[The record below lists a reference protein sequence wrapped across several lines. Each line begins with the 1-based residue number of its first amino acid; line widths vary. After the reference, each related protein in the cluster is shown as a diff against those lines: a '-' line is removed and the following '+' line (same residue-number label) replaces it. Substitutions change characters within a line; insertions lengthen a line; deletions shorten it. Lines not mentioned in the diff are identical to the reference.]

1 MRIVILVVF
10 VFFLVRN
17 TQAQNYLRFLNK
29 YDMEIADTSKTDF
42 KYFELV
48 QGQGKVVL
56 IHRFLKDSTK
66 VFERTVLYDSFGN
79 QIGMNKR
86 DFFESKQ
93 IKSIERVDNLLDENL
108 TKKFYRNG
116 RLKSEVL
123 LRSGE
128 VVSEKYFASEG
139 GEISKFESGPP
150 NPKDGM
156 EGWNRY
162 LSTQLIYPLE
172 ARRSGYQGM
181 VIIVFT
187 LSKEG
192 VIDDPQV
199 FNHGENHESL
209 EKEALKIF
217 KEYPHRWEPAME
229 DGVPVETVVRLPIR
243 FKLS

>member
-1 MRIVILVVF
+1 MRIVILFVF
-10 VFFLVRN
+10 VFFLVSN
-17 TQAQNYLRFLNK
+17 AQTQNYLRFLNK
-29 YDMEIADTSKTDF
+29 YDMEVADTSKTDF

-48 QGQGKVVL
+48 QGQGSVVL

-66 VFERTVLYDSFGN
+66 IFEKTVLFDSLGN
-79 QIGMNKR
+79 QTGMSKR

-93 IKSIERVDNLLDENL
+93 IKSIERVDNLVGENL

-116 RLKSEVL
+116 VLKSEVF
-123 LRSGE
+123 LRDGE
-128 VVSEKYFASEG
+128 VVSEKYYDSEG
-139 GEISKFESGPP
+139 GEMSKVESGSPS
-150 NPKDGM
+150 PKDGM

-162 LSTQLIYPLE
+162 ISTQLTYPIE

-181 VIIVFT
+181 VIVVFT

-192 VIDDPQV
+192 FIDDPQV

-229 DGVPVETVVRLPIR
+229 DGVPVETVVRMPVR